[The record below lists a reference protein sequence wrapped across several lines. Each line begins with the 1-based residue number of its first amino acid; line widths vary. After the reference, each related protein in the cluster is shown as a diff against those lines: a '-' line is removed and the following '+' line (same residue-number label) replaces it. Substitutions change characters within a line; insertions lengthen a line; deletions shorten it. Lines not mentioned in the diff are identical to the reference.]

1 MPVPSP
7 IPQTPPKHVK
17 VFSTTSC
24 SRIHTAL
31 QQLHTFLSKL
41 FIHAHSTYSI
51 FVKKPLEQQVRC
63 HFLEDF
69 AVICHTNIQVL
80 NSRDVFFRLVS
91 SLLQGMEEHFR
102 CESAMEHCDVEL
114 NVDICHLYSVC
125 CQMLPHTCEKPHE
138 IRRKHSPK
146 ELVVLHA
153 PRQRLKNGSQ
163 EDKEAMVS
171 EYTRG
176 KATAMSKG
184 RAGSRG

>member
-1 MPVPSP
+1 
-7 IPQTPPKHVK
+7 
-17 VFSTTSC
+17 
-24 SRIHTAL
+24 
-31 QQLHTFLSKL
+31 
-41 FIHAHSTYSI
+41 
-51 FVKKPLEQQVRC
+51 
-63 HFLEDF
+63 
-69 AVICHTNIQVL
+69 
-80 NSRDVFFRLVS
+80 
-91 SLLQGMEEHFR
+91 
-102 CESAMEHCDVEL
+102 
-114 NVDICHLYSVC
+114 
-125 CQMLPHTCEKPHE
+125 MLPHTCEKPHE